1 MKSWLGWGGG
11 GTPTQ
16 LYSEGK
22 MISSPAG
29 LASTMNKFFLDKI
42 KGLRNLIPAAVTD
55 PLAKMKEAMA
65 NRRCSFPLSR
75 VEENDVLKVIFG
87 LKNSSASGVD
97 FIDTRTVKLAAKQ
110 IALHCLTS
118 STFLPVP
125 VPSQACGFDYLSYQ
139 ILLAIKMFF

>member
-1 MKSWLGWGGG
+1 MVTSKSRSDKAEWEQKKLDDKENTVTIIWKWVKSWLGWGGG

-42 KGLRNLIPAAVTD
+42 KRLRNIIPAAVTD

-65 NRRCSFPLSR
+65 NRRCSFQLSK
-75 VEENDVLKVIFG
+75 VEEKDVLKVIHS
-87 LKNSSASGVD
+87 LKNSSV
-97 FIDTRTVKLAAKQ
+97 TYRCR
-110 IALHCLTS
+110 LH
-118 STFLPVP
+118 
-125 VPSQACGFDYLSYQ
+125 
-139 ILLAIKMFF
+139 